1 MRGRVN
7 LYFVNTQPNLIMEYL
22 LLIHILAGTIALLA
36 TVFAIFSEKGKRIH
50 ISAGRTYYWGMVG
63 IFLTALPMSII
74 NKEIFLFL
82 VAFFSFYLAF
92 AGRRFAQNRT
102 GIASRIDWIAVGLMI
117 FTGIGMCVLAVF
129 YVIDSNSLYITLL
142 VFGLISIVIGLTDY
156 KTHKHQEAI
165 GKKRIAR
172 HLTNMLAGTI
182 AVVTAF
188 LVVNVDMEPQW
199 LPWILPTVVI
209 VPVINWWNSKVM
221 K

>member
-1 MRGRVN
+1 
-7 LYFVNTQPNLIMEYL
+7 MEYL
-22 LLIHILAGTIALLA
+22 LPIHILSGTIALLA
-36 TVFAIFSEKGKRIH
+36 AAFAICSEKGKKIH
-50 ISAGRTYYWGMVG
+50 INAGRTYYWGMVG

>member
-1 MRGRVN
+1 
-7 LYFVNTQPNLIMEYL
+7 MEYL

-50 ISAGRTYYWGMVG
+50 ITAGRTYYWGMVG

>member
-1 MRGRVN
+1 
-7 LYFVNTQPNLIMEYL
+7 MEYL
-22 LLIHILAGTIALLA
+22 LPIHILAGTIALLA
-36 TVFAIFSEKGKRIH
+36 AAFAICSEKGKKIH
-50 ISAGRTYYWGMVG
+50 ITAGKTYYWGMVG

>member
-1 MRGRVN
+1 MS
-7 LYFVNTQPNLIMEYL
+7 L
-22 LLIHILAGTIALLA
+22 LLAIHILAGATALFA
-36 TVFAIFSEKGKRIH
+36 AAFAIISKKGKKTH
-50 ISAGRTYYWGMVG
+50 ITAGRTYYWGMVG
-63 IFLTALPMSII
+63 IFLTALPLSII

-117 FTGIGMCVLAVF
+117 VTGIGMCVLAVF
-129 YVIDSNSLYITLL
+129 YVIDSNSHYITLL
-142 VFGLISIVIGLTDY
+142 VFGLISIVIGFTDY
-156 KTHKHQEAI
+156 KTHKHQKAT

-182 AVVTAF
+182 AVVTAV
-188 LVVNVDMEPQW
+188 LVVNIDMEPQW
-199 LPWILPTVVI
+199 LPWILPTI
-209 VPVINWWNSKVM
+209 ILVPLISWWNWKIM